1 MSPRPCTGSSP
12 RRRTRASLAH
22 RCTRFGAALWHRL
35 PAGEVL
41 DPQHQHRRE
50 RPVGILRIPLCQQV
64 GKAGRVR
71 VRMFTAWVDESG
83 SDMRR
88 DPGTYMLSAA
98 LVENGKEEG
107 ARAAMQALLLPGQK
121 KLHWRDDASRHALI
135 VEAIAA
141 LGVEHFVVVHCAPD
155 IDIRPE
161 RQRRLCLGR
170 LVPELA
176 ELGVTRVIAESRGRA
191 DDRRDAQAVEHLR
204 QSRRLSGPF
213 HIDHARG
220 PFDPLLWVPDACCGV
235 ITRHRCGDST
245 HYEKLSTQ
253 ITMCEVES

>member
-1 MSPRPCTGSSP
+1 MVATYEMRTDGGSALSALAGEAARLRVSLSSEEQTVTVIDGHP
-12 RRRTRASLAH
+12 ATLAWLGSVAGNRTRS
-22 RCTRFGAALWHRL
+22 
-35 PAGEVL
+35 
-41 DPQHQHRRE
+41 
-50 RPVGILRIPLCQQV
+50 
-64 GKAGRVR
+64 
-71 VRMFTAWVDESG
+71 
-83 SDMRR
+83 
-88 DPGTYMLSAA
+88 
-98 LVENGKEEG
+98 
-107 ARAAMQALLLPGQK
+107 
-121 KLHWRDDASRHALI
+121 
-135 VEAIAA
+135 

>member
-1 MSPRPCTGSSP
+1 MSQAPICGVTPGP
-12 RRRTRASLAH
+12 PH
-22 RCTRFGAALWHRL
+22 
-35 PAGEVL
+35 V
-41 DPQHQHRRE
+41 E
-50 RPVGILRIPLCQQV
+50 RG
-64 GKAGRVR
+64 
-71 VRMFTAWVDESG
+71 
-83 SDMRR
+83 
-88 DPGTYMLSAA
+88 
-98 LVENGKEEG
+98 LVENGKEG
-107 ARAAMQALLLPGQK
+107 ARAAMQALLLPGQ

-141 LGVEHFVVVHCAPD
+141 LGVEHFVVNSLRARHRR
-155 IDIRPE
+155 RPE

-191 DDRRDAQAVEHLR
+191 DDRRDAQAVEHLGEADV
-204 QSRRLSGPF
+204 SGPF

-253 ITMCEVES
+253 ITMCEWNPRNAKPQALSSGRISWGFTSDTTAMSPATSPTMPGQRR